1 MEYLISDKDKQILRE
16 TAKKQLE
23 LANMESNKARIQ
35 EWYRHNALQGEKP
48 MIHLEMGTFSQEII
62 PPLLKCEGAFAKQV
76 ETALYSNFLNQEL
89 FDDDRVTPDYFPM
102 EYDTFLNCSAYRFM
116 LTIRRMPAVRKAWVI
131 ILNPLLKIWKTIM
144 KS

>member
-23 LANMESNKARIQ
+23 LANMDSNKARIQ

-62 PPLLKCEGAFAKQV
+62 PPLLKCEGTFAQQV

-89 FDDDRVTPDYFPM
+89 FDDDRVTPDYFPI
-102 EYDTFLNCSAYRFM
+102 EYDTFFELFGIQIHVDHTQDASGKECLGNNFES
-116 LTIRRMPAVRKAWVI
+116 I
-131 ILNPLLKIWKTIM
+131 IEYLEEYY
-144 KS
+144 